1 MDDLPIGRRVAYW
14 RSRRRI
20 SQQVFADRLGK
31 SKSWVDK
38 VERGVR
44 RLDKYSVIYEIA
56 DVLQIDMQLLTGR
69 DPARRPGDVNCV
81 DQVEVEEIR
90 AALERYDQI
99 TAFFDVPA
107 EPASIPEVHKS
118 VVHAWSTLQHAKYGV
133 LARSLPKLL
142 RDCQALASLHTGD
155 SAREAAYLLSQVY
168 QVASA
173 TLRKLGEHD
182 LAWLAADRGLAT
194 SQRSGDHLLVGVAT
208 TRVALSL
215 IALGRFRAALEIN
228 VNLANRLAPTGDQ
241 ANNPRHLSVY
251 GQLLLQGAMAAARMG
266 DSATTRDLLT
276 NATEASARMG
286 GDANHFWTCFGPT
299 TVELHRAAAAVE
311 MGDGGRAVETHEA
324 LNPDNFGAML
334 PERRAHH
341 LLDIARGFTQVGD
354 VSKAS
359 EMLVEADRL
368 APSEIRCRP
377 IAHEVISDVL
387 RRTRGTPPA
396 AIAELAGQLSVRA

>member
-69 DPARRPGDVNCV
+69 DPARRPEDVNCV

-99 TAFFDVPA
+99 SAFFDTPV
-107 EPASIPEVHKS
+107 EPAPLPEVTKS

-142 RDCQALASLHTGD
+142 RDCQALASMHTG
-155 SAREAAYLLSQVY
+155 ENGQQAAVLLSQVY
-168 QVASA
+168 QVASS

-182 LAWLAADRGLAT
+182 LAWLAADRGLA
-194 SQRSGDHLLVGVAT
+194 SAQRSGEALLVGVAT

-228 VNLANRLAPTGDQ
+228 VNLANRLAPAGDQ
-241 ANNPRHLSVY
+241 ANDPRHLSVY
-251 GQLLLQGAMAAARMG
+251 GQLLLQGTMAAARMG
-266 DSATTRDLLT
+266 DSATSRDLLT
-276 NATEASARMG
+276 AATDAAAKMG
-286 GDANHFWTCFGPT
+286 GDANHYWTCFGPT
-299 TVELHRAAAAVE
+299 NVELHRAAAAVE

-324 LNPDNFGAML
+324 LNPDNFAAML

-341 LLDIARGFTQVGD
+341 LLDTARAFTQVGD
-354 VSKAS
+354 VAKAS
-359 EMLVEADRL
+359 ELLIEADRL

-377 IAHEVISDVL
+377 LAHEVISDVL

-396 AIAELAGQLSVRA
+396 AITELAGLLSVRA